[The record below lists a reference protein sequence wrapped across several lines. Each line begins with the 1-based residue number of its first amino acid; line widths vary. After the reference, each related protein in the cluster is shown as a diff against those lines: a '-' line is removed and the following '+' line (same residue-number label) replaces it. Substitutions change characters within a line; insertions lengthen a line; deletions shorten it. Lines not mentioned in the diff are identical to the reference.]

1 MADCNLH
8 YSSAWD
14 CEALLR
20 GKINKN
26 RILTREMC
34 MTADFAERGRERER
48 ERERKKEIGEKE
60 RQKVQDNI
68 EFDI

>member
-1 MADCNLH
+1 MH

-26 RILTREMC
+26 RILTRELGTTATAALLIIPL
-34 MTADFAERGRERER
+34 TADFAERERER
-48 ERERKKEIGEKE
+48 EKERNRRRERKTESA
-60 RQKVQDNI
+60 R
-68 EFDI
+68 

>member
-1 MADCNLH
+1 MH

-34 MTADFAERGRERER
+34 MTVDFVERER
-48 ERERKKEIGEKE
+48 ERERNRWRE
-60 RQKVQDNI
+60 RKR
-68 EFDI
+68 EGAG